1 MEKTKMLKVIAD
13 YDDNPVDVT
22 AEVNFIWNIAN
33 KLRGT
38 YQSDKYKDVIIPMT
52 IIRRFGVR
60 WLKLKTERRRLQRF
74 LVRAAR
80 MRCCLK
86 RPVWDILT

>member
-52 IIRRFGVR
+52 IIRRFECALV
-60 WLKLKTERRRLQRF
+60 KTTERRRLQRF

-86 RPVWDILT
+86 RPALDILI

>member
-1 MEKTKMLKVIAD
+1 MMEKTKMLKVIAD

-38 YQSDKYKDVIIPMT
+38 YQSDKYKDVLQSILYSRLISLRLT
-52 IIRRFGVR
+52 I
-60 WLKLKTERRRLQRF
+60 LL
-74 LVRAAR
+74 
-80 MRCCLK
+80 
-86 RPVWDILT
+86 